1 MLFEEFIALVEG
13 DQGQSGEPGNWVA
26 TGRKVW
32 LQPGGNLEL
41 KRLMPTFSYD
51 RWPADHIRIEY
62 TEQGL
67 GINPLPE
74 ATLHLQRGEAMKPLE
89 RYQGIKES
97 LRGQHEEPY
106 QIHVGELEESHV
118 VWQFRW

>member
-1 MLFEEFIALVEG
+1 VLFEELIALPE
-13 DQGQSGEPGNWVA
+13 DASGEPGSLIA

-32 LQPGGNLEL
+32 LQPGAKLEL

-67 GINPLPE
+67 GIYPLPQGR
-74 ATLHLQRGEAMKPLE
+74 LHLQRGAVKKPLE
-89 RYQGIKES
+89 RYQGLKEN

-118 VWQFRW
+118 IWQFRW